1 MNDFE
6 YDCLQKK
13 RLARQ
18 AKYRKRGSRSK
29 KCSLSS
35 DFMTQ
40 KQWLERCGAVLSVN
54 LNQPVSWDVFKEL
67 GKKTQEEYIGNLMK
81 IYSVNATSLAAMFH
95 VQPLTVRR
103 FIQAKRLN
111 LSFPVGRSMNAEQK
125 AAWESFL
132 DGKGVPS
139 GQSPPENTEVE
150 MANDTDCEMNMRHVS
165 LSFSGKID
173 VSAISN
179 SLRHILGN
187 DMVGEIE
194 IICNL
199 A

>member
-1 MNDFE
+1 
-6 YDCLQKK
+6 
-13 RLARQ
+13 
-18 AKYRKRGSRSK
+18 
-29 KCSLSS
+29 
-35 DFMTQ
+35 MTQ